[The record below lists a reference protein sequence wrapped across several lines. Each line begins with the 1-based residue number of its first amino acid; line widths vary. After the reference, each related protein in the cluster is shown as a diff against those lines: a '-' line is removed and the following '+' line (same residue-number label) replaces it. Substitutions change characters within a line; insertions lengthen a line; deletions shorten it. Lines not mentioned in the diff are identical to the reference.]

1 MHLGHYFGT
10 LANRVQLQRAD
21 HDVLVVVTDYQV
33 IADRDHPDDVARVVI
48 DIVLDYLATRQI
60 TFEPNRRPEVANLVR
75 IAALCAGRDPVALA
89 EEIGGGGGAA
99 LKRVVVDSVSAFLAP
114 IRERRA
120 LYDDAD
126 ARRVLEQG
134 ALRAGALAD
143 ETRGRCVRQ
152 WGWCTASRSA
162 CLGARRL

>member
-48 DIVLDYLATRQI
+48 DIVIDYLATRQI
-60 TFEPNRRPEVANLVR
+60 MFEPDRRPEVANLVR

-126 ARRVLEQG
+126 ARRVLE
-134 ALRAGALAD
+134 RARSARGLSL
-143 ETRGRCVRQ
+143 TRRWGRCVR
-152 WGWCTASRSA
+152 
-162 CLGARRL
+162 